1 MIFKHNGQAPRRF
14 PHLIHGMS
22 HFEMSGHDTKVG
34 SFDLILLPNQIF
46 CAHCIKKHIRRFPQT
61 SLTTF
66 LPPTESCEMS
76 AHDLISCPDIRKR
89 AQSRGIETMDLTL
102 NCCNTL

>member
-1 MIFKHNGQAPRRF
+1 MVLGSSRGDLSRSVPFIMCGHPNMYFFQALVVSIFNTNPISICLMMIFKHSGQAPRRF

-46 CAHCIKKHIRRFPQT
+46 CAHCIKNILEGFPK
-61 SLTTF
+61 L
-66 LPPTESCEMS
+66 L
-76 AHDLISCPDIRKR
+76 
-89 AQSRGIETMDLTL
+89 
-102 NCCNTL
+102 